1 MKVRLQIMFTPV
13 GHCRLLG
20 FVLIFQV
27 SLPRV
32 DRLFTVI
39 IPRWVLAAPWVY
51 TSFFSRREKAAS
63 FPQGVQDWDSFWT
76 DWMSSYGHPKPSHC
90 VWGGQ
95 LSGCS
100 QVTRPIP
107 GMGGGLESPFPKDL
121 GLHLKWGM
129 LGKVGEGSG
138 KFGKYAEWTSW
149 GIFSHVSNFSGPLCI
164 NHLNAS

>member
-63 FPQGVQDWDSFWT
+63 FPQGVQD
-76 DWMSSYGHPKPSHC
+76 
-90 VWGGQ
+90 
-95 LSGCS
+95 
-100 QVTRPIP
+100 
-107 GMGGGLESPFPKDL
+107 
-121 GLHLKWGM
+121 
-129 LGKVGEGSG
+129 
-138 KFGKYAEWTSW
+138 
-149 GIFSHVSNFSGPLCI
+149 
-164 NHLNAS
+164 